1 MKLSVGIITYNE
13 EQIIARTIDSVKN
26 IADEIVI
33 IDSNSTDKT
42 VEIAKLKGAKVIT
55 QSWLGYGKQKNFMID
70 NCSGEWILSIDADE
84 IISEELAVEIS
95 EEIKKENNTVEVYEL
110 REKVVCF
117 GKLIKH
123 GGFSGRYKT
132 KLFKKCEDRFSD
144 LEVHEYYETN
154 KATAKLKEYYYH
166 YSFDSLEQYI
176 EKTNKYSTLS
186 AIDNKNKG
194 KKFNLIRFFLDPGF
208 KFIQKYIFK
217 LGILD
222 GVEGFLLASIDMQ
235 YSLLKQY
242 KLKKLGDKENLVK

>member
-1 MKLSVGIITYNE
+1 
-13 EQIIARTIDSVKN
+13 
-26 IADEIVI
+26 
-33 IDSNSTDKT
+33 
-42 VEIAKLKGAKVIT
+42 
-55 QSWLGYGKQKNFMID
+55 MI
-70 NCSGEWILSIDADE
+70 
-84 IISEELAVEIS
+84 
-95 EEIKKENNTVEVYEL
+95 KY
-110 REKVVCF
+110 
-117 GKLIKH
+117 

-194 KKFNLIRFFLDPGF
+194 KKFNLIRFFVDPGF

>member
-1 MKLSVGIITYNE
+1 
-13 EQIIARTIDSVKN
+13 
-26 IADEIVI
+26 
-33 IDSNSTDKT
+33 
-42 VEIAKLKGAKVIT
+42 
-55 QSWLGYGKQKNFMID
+55 MID

-208 KFIQKYIFK
+208 KFIQKYIFRLIK
-217 LGILD
+217 AIL
-222 GVEGFLLASIDMQ
+222 EIIFN
-235 YSLLKQY
+235 
-242 KLKKLGDKENLVK
+242 KKIYLSGRLSFSRIKDNYMFNYFISTATNLTIPC

>member
-1 MKLSVGIITYNE
+1 MKLSVGIITFNE
-13 EQIIARTIDSVKN
+13 EQIIAKAIDAVKN

-132 KLFKKCEDRFSD
+132 KLFKKCEDRFSN

-154 KATAKLKEYYYH
+154 KMTVKLKEYYYH

-208 KFIQKYIFK
+208 KFIQKYLFK

-242 KLKKLGDKENLVK
+242 KLKKLIDKEKNKT

>member
-123 GGFSGRYKT
+123 GGFSGRYK
-132 KLFKKCEDRFSD
+132 
-144 LEVHEYYETN
+144 
-154 KATAKLKEYYYH
+154 LKEYYYH

>member
-1 MKLSVGIITYNE
+1 MKLSVGIITFNE
-13 EQIIARTIDSVKN
+13 EQIIAKAIDAVRD

-42 VEIAKLKGAKVIT
+42 VEIAKSKGAKVIT
-55 QSWLGYGKQKNFMID
+55 QSWLGYGKQKNIMID
-70 NCSGEWILSIDADE
+70 NCLGEWVLSIDADE
-84 IISEELAVEIS
+84 IISEELANEILK
-95 EEIKKENNTVEVYEL
+95 EIKKENIIVEVYEL

-117 GKLIKH
+117 GKLIKY
-123 GGFSGRYKT
+123 GGFSGRYKM
-132 KLFKKCEDRFSD
+132 KLFKKSEDRFSN

-154 KATAKLKEYYYH
+154 KVTAKLKKYYYH
-166 YSFDSLEQYI
+166 YSFESLEQYI

-186 AIDNKNKG
+186 AIDNKSNG
-194 KKFNLIRFFLDPGF
+194 KKFNMMKFFIDPGF

-222 GVEGFLLASIDMQ
+222 GIEGFLLASIDMQ

-242 KLKKLGDKENLVK
+242 KLKKLIEEEDLVK